1 MTDFQFLKRLC
12 AVLMFALLIL
22 ASLFAEKV
30 GALRAQTNDAIARGY
45 AEYCPTT
52 GKLAWK
58 GECEE

>member
-12 AVLMFALLIL
+12 AALMFALLM
-22 ASLFAEKV
+22 AVSWAV
-30 GALRAQTNDAIARGY
+30 GKSAALNRQTNDAIERGY

-52 GKLAWK
+52 GYLAWK